1 MLSLRKL
8 NISVSS
14 VQRHLAKSWVLNNT
28 KLRLPKSARYQPDKH
43 GVSGT
48 KNDLGA
54 TVPILFVCLIV
65 CVDFGF
71 NKLLISYFYS
81 LLHLLL
87 ILCKISCMDSNT
99 PTTHMKIVFLVQVL
113 ESFTAWGS
121 LMCPVN
127 SFTDIFFIRTG
138 YDEIAF
144 GSRGFCCCCSTTS
157 DHWDK
162 LATRLN
168 ASGAEV

>member
-1 MLSLRKL
+1 MPGQVSLTHFFFTDVRIGYFMLSLRKL

-28 KLRLPKSARYQPDKH
+28 KLRLPISARYQPDKY

-87 ILCKISCMDSNT
+87 ILCKISCMDSLVVT
-99 PTTHMKIVFLVQVL
+99 FSEPTHQRHT
-113 ESFTAWGS
+113 
-121 LMCPVN
+121 
-127 SFTDIFFIRTG
+127 
-138 YDEIAF
+138 
-144 GSRGFCCCCSTTS
+144 
-157 DHWDK
+157 
-162 LATRLN
+162 
-168 ASGAEV
+168 